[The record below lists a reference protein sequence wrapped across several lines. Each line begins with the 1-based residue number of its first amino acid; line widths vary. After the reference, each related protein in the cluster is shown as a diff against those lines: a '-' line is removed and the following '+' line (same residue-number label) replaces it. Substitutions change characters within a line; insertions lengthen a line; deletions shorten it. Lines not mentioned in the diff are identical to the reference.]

1 MELYYLIGVCYFH
14 LNSYENVVKYLSE
27 ILLKDENYKKNM
39 YLFLSISYKKLN
51 LIDEAFLIM
60 GKGIKTHPKYVDLI
74 LLRAKLLTKQKRYY
88 DSI

>member
-1 MELYYLIGVCYFH
+1 MELYYLLGVCYFH

-60 GKGIKTHPKYVDLI
+60 GKGIKNHSKYVDLI